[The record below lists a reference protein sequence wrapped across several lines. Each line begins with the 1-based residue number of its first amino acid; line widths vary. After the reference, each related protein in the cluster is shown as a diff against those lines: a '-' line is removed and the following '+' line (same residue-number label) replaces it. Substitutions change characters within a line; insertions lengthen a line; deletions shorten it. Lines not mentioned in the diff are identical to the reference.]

1 VGGRGHIRVALR
13 ALGPRRVAPRAL
25 APRNAA
31 PPTAS
36 TAAVLPRRRGSR
48 APLTRLRAPRPL
60 CALCWL
66 STLLLTGG
74 CIDFAAPHLP
84 NSGAPA
90 LLQLSVSLQEV
101 GVMIVNGQVQPG
113 RDSLG
118 VTRVPLDSALYVA
131 GQVLEADTVLA
142 RNTLPFS
149 VQLPISPSVLGGPI
163 TMAAPA
169 ITGIEAPAP
178 FLVWYALVK
187 EGSDTVTVERGGE
200 AVLRVNSHLGV
211 QPVRPGRRDSGER
224 ERSATGYHEDPT
236 PVAAG

>member
-1 VGGRGHIRVALR
+1 M
-13 ALGPRRVAPRAL
+13 
-25 APRNAA
+25 
-31 PPTAS
+31 
-36 TAAVLPRRRGSR
+36 
-48 APLTRLRAPRPL
+48 
-60 CALCWL
+60 
-66 STLLLTGG
+66 LLLTGG
-74 CIDFAAPHLP
+74 CIDFAAPRLP
-84 NSGAPA
+84 NAGAPA
-90 LLQLSVSLQEV
+90 LAQLSVSLQEV

-142 RNTLPFS
+142 RNTLRFS
-149 VQLPISPSVLGGPI
+149 VQLPISPSVLSGPI

-200 AVLRVNSHLGV
+200 AVLRVNSNLGDPLPPPQTRQWYLSLSGPAGVIQVSGSGAPPDTMRVPPQWLPAEPPGTVIASLLFYQSAQVRDPPGDYIGNVAMDARV
-211 QPVRPGRRDSGER
+211 QWIILLQ
-224 ERSATGYHEDPT
+224 
-236 PVAAG
+236 